1 MLTNYLSMTS
11 DERAEKYVN
20 SQFLCKRKL
29 GSGGFGEV
37 WSCYDLKAMAETQS
51 TGQIADPDKHTL
63 AMKIE
68 NLQDVESKDG
78 KKEGAK
84 KQPVPMNQ
92 SQLLYE

>member
-1 MLTNYLSMTS
+1 MSMAAMNLPANTKEPSRLSKQETPVKAIQDMLTNYLSMTS

-51 TGQIADPDKHTL
+51 TG
-63 AMKIE
+63 
-68 NLQDVESKDG
+68 
-78 KKEGAK
+78 
-84 KQPVPMNQ
+84 
-92 SQLLYE
+92 